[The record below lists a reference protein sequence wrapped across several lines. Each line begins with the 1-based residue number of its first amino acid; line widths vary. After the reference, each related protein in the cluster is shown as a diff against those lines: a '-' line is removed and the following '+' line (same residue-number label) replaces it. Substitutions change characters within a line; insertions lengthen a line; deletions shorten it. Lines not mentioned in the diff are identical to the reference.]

1 MRIETDLS
9 KLSTFAITKTVDLTK
24 VLRSK
29 VFNAKV
35 EFPPVGY
42 KARILCIF
50 HEDKNESLAIY
61 ANGYYC
67 FGCRAKG
74 DTIAFVMAVTGV
86 TFPQAVDLIREAA
99 EETDVVLDYDVV
111 GSAALHRSR
120 ALEILD
126 DKPRA
131 ERFRW
136 WCKVLNGKP
145 FGKWDIIPD
154 EPDARSWAINRGAG
168 FFTALQVDR
177 PESPC
182 WYFGNWYIDLDGS
195 REDTLRDYTNAI
207 ATLRGDSQ
215 LSEAKK
221 DQIKAWDTGGR
232 GYHIEVKTN
241 GNGPLLPL
249 TYARLTASLQLP
261 TADLSIYN
269 LGRGRLWRIE
279 GLVRPNGKRKTR
291 IL

>member
-9 KLSTFAITKTVDLTK
+9 KSTTFAITKTVDLHA

-29 VFNAKV
+29 AFQSRCN
-35 EFPPVGY
+35 FPPLPY
-42 KARILCIF
+42 RARILCIF
-50 HEDKNESLAIY
+50 HEDTNESLSIY
-61 ANGYYC
+61 PNGYYC
-67 FGCRAKG
+67 FGCKAKG
-74 DTIAFVMAVTGV
+74 DTAAFIMSVAGV
-86 TFPQAVDLIREAA
+86 TFPQAINIIREAS
-99 EETDVVLDYDVV
+99 EELDTSLDYDVV
-111 GSAALHRSR
+111 GSAALHKSR

-126 DKPRA
+126 DKPRP

-182 WYFGNWYIDLDGS
+182 WYSGNWYIDLDGQA
-195 REDTLRDYTNAI
+195 E
-207 ATLRGDSQ
+207 ATLLDYN
-215 LSEAKK
+215 
-221 DQIKAWDTGGR
+221 KAIEILGTVSVRAWNTGGR
-232 GYHIEVKTN
+232 GYHIEVETN
-241 GNGPLLPL
+241 GIGPLLPL